1 MAISK
6 LLPLLLLLISTS
18 TSTADQCASPK
29 SSVSSDLP
37 LFHIYGKCSPFAS
50 STPAPSSWFDTVH
63 LKMAREDSA
72 RVSYLSSLV
81 VKKKGP
87 TSVPVASGQQLMQ
100 TANYVLRARL
110 GTPAQTMY
118 MVVDTS
124 SDSAWVPCSGCA
136 GCAGST
142 IFSPSNST
150 TYASMDCGAA
160 QCASV
165 HGQACT
171 SGPSPCTFGQS
182 YGGDSFTATLSQ
194 DSLTMAG
201 DVIPTYSFGCL
212 TSVTGGGFIPPQGL
226 LGLGRGPMS
235 LLSQTSPLYSG
246 VFSYCLPS
254 FKSYYFSGSLRL
266 GPLGQPKLIHT
277 TPLLRNPHR
286 PSLYYVNLTSV
297 SVGRVR
303 VPVPASSFSFDP
315 ATGAGTVV
323 DSGTVISRFVQPAY
337 EAIRDEFRKQVGAGT
352 YSSLGAYD
360 TCFPA
365 TAETAAP
372 TITLHLEGL
381 DLALPT
387 ENTLIHSSATPIACL
402 AMAAAPNNVNA
413 VLNVIANLQQQN
425 YRVLFDVTNS
435 RVGFAREICG

>member
-6 LLPLLLLLISTS
+6 LLPLLLLLLIS
-18 TSTADQCASPK
+18 TSTADRCASPK

-63 LKMAREDSA
+63 LKMAREDGA
-72 RVSYLSSLV
+72 RLSYLSSLV
-81 VKKKGP
+81 VNKKGP

-110 GTPAQTMY
+110 GSPAQTMY

-124 SDSAWVPCSGCA
+124 SDSAWVPCSGCT

-165 HGQACT
+165 QGQACT

-182 YGGDSFTATLSQ
+182 YGGDSFTATLS
-194 DSLTMAG
+194 
-201 DVIPTYSFGCL
+201 
-212 TSVTGGGFIPPQGL
+212 QGL

-315 ATGAGTVV
+315 TTGAGTVV

-360 TCFPA
+360 TCFPS

-381 DLALPT
+381 DLALPM

-435 RVGFAREICG
+435 RVGFARELCG